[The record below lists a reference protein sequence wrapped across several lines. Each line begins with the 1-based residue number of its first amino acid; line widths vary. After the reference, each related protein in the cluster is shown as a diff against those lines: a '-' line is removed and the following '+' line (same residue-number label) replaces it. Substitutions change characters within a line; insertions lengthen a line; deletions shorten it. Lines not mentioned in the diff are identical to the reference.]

1 MNSYSLDSISFLLYL
16 VFSLSLEK
24 GSIYKNIQYLYFYPL
39 RKYLLPIP
47 QSEIDVNSKM
57 IQNNGY

>member
-1 MNSYSLDSISFLLYL
+1 VNQTTGKVTWATGYI
-16 VFSLSLEK
+16 VVE
-24 GSIYKNIQYLYFYPL
+24 NRTFYPL

-57 IQNNGY
+57 IQNAGY